1 MAGMFDFMGG
11 PQTQGLAP
19 QDRQAIGQQ
28 SMLALASALLQA
40 GGPSTRPTS
49 FGQALGSAIP
59 GMMQAQQQG
68 TQQAMQRSIFDL
80 QSKGLKRAD
89 AQDERLDLAR
99 QRYQNA
105 VAQGGTDMG
114 RPVDMKQLLMD
125 AYPEQAASM
134 AFSAMAPK
142 PLQKV
147 GADET
152 LYDPNTK
159 QSVFSGPPKKDEFTR
174 KVDALT
180 GQGYDPKT
188 ALNMVLRP
196 PPPGYS
202 YGQDGALVGDP
213 NYMND
218 QMRLRAAGA
227 NRVDINQS
235 QERSESSGY
244 GGFLVSE
251 YKGIA
256 ERASAAEDAR
266 NQLRIARGIADPA
279 DPAALPSALQQKA
292 GNAVVAMGF
301 NPETPAIKAMLGNV
315 ANGQAF
321 VGTMQNLVLT
331 KLQAQKGPQT
341 ENDAKRI
348 ESTVASLGNTPAARD
363 FLMRA
368 ADALSYEDMMKR
380 EFWDNHRG
388 EKGSFDGAQVAW
400 RKFKSELPMV
410 GTSPKTGQPLFF
422 SEFAEANRG
431 RPMQELVQAW
441 STQYGR

>member
-1 MAGMFDFMGG
+1 MPGMFDFMA

-40 GGPSTRPTS
+40 GAPSTRPTS
-49 FGQALGSAIP
+49 FGQALGAAIP

-68 TQQAMQRSIFDL
+68 TQQALQRSIFDL
-80 QSKGLKRAD
+80 QKRDLDRKDAAATRSQQAQDRLISALTGGGAD
-89 AQDERLDLAR
+89 ANGA
-99 QRYQNA
+99 
-105 VAQGGTDMG
+105 
-114 RPVDMKQLLMD
+114 PVDMRPLWAQAFPD
-125 AYPEQAASM
+125 QFAASEF
-134 AFSAMAPK
+134 AKSAPK
-142 PLQKV
+142 PLV
-147 GADET
+147 AVPEGGS
-152 LYDPNTK
+152 LFDPNTK
-159 QSVFSGPPKKDEFTR
+159 ATVAQGQPKSDEFTR
-174 KVDALT
+174 KVNALT
-180 GQGYDPKT
+180 AQGYDPKT

-196 PPPGYS
+196 PPPGYT

-235 QERSESSGY
+235 QERAENSAF
-244 GGFLVSE
+244 GGQLVAE
-251 YKGIA
+251 YKTIA
-256 ERASAAEDAR
+256 ERASSAEDAR
-266 NQLRIARGIADPA
+266 NQLRIARGVADPA

-292 GNAVVAMGF
+292 GNFAAALGF
-301 NPETPAIKAMLGNV
+301 NTEAPAIKAMLGNV
-315 ANGQAF
+315 SSGQAF

-348 ESTVASLGNTPAARD
+348 ESTVASLGNTPEARD

-380 EFWDNHRG
+380 EFWDSHRAD
-388 EKGSFDGAQVAW
+388 KGTFDGAQVAW
-400 RKFKSELPMV
+400 RKFKNDVPLV
-410 GTSPKTGQPLFF
+410 GVSPKTGKPVFF

-431 RPMQELVQAW
+431 RPMTELVQAW